1 MNPLNKLIV
10 STLPL
15 VPRSIVGRFASR
27 YIAGELFEDAI
38 EVVRKLNAG
47 RLMATIDLLGEDVTN
62 RDEAIAAREA
72 CKSVLSGVDAQK
84 LDSNLSVKLTQ
95 LGLKLNRQ
103 FCTENLVEILEVAR
117 HHRNFVRID
126 MEDSTC
132 TDDTLEIYRTVRKS
146 FSNVGVV
153 IQAYLRRSEA
163 DVRELAREK
172 ANVRLCKGIYVE
184 PESIA
189 FQRGEEVR
197 ENFLKL
203 LDLLLRSR
211 CYVGI
216 ATHDENL
223 ITASYRTIKSMNLD
237 RHECEFQMLL
247 GVRHTLR
254 SSIVQLGH
262 RMRIYVPFG
271 KHWYAYSM
279 RRLKENPQIA
289 LYIFRAMFTRD
300 RVD

>member
-117 HHRNFVRID
+117 DHRNFVRID

-216 ATHDENL
+216 ATHDDKV
-223 ITASYRTIKSMNLD
+223 ITASYRMIKSMNLD
-237 RHECEFQMLL
+237 RHEYEFQMLL

-289 LYIFRAMFTRD
+289 LYIVQSILTRD
-300 RVD
+300 RAA